1 MIHEERS
8 DLQIRYFIERLFVFS
23 LLVLSLPVLFLI
35 WLAIKLEDDESVLF
49 KQNRMGKDKKPF
61 VMYKFRTMVVGAEEL
76 KGKYL
81 HLNEADG
88 PVFKIYNDP
97 RNTRVGRFLA
107 RTGLDELP
115 QFINII
121 KGEMALV
128 GPRPLPIDEARRVP
142 KKYEKR
148 FSVLPGITSLWVVR
162 GSHQLSFDE
171 WMKLDLQYVENRS
184 PWQDLSIMLLTGLL
198 MGKWMFYWL
207 LKRR

>member
-1 MIHEERS
+1 MNFWV
-8 DLQIRYFIERLFVFS
+8 QIQRVLALVTLAFS
-23 LLVLSLPVLFLI
+23 LPFFGLLWLVVR
-35 WLAIKLEDDESVLF
+35 LEDNGPLLF
-49 KQNRMGKDKKPF
+49 KQKRIGKKKKPF
-61 VMYKFRTMVVGAEEL
+61 IVYKIRTMVLGAERL
-76 KGKYL
+76 KKKYT

-97 RNTRVGRFLA
+97 RHTRVGRFLT

-115 QFINII
+115 QLINVI
-121 KGEMALV
+121 KGEMSLV
-128 GPRPLPIDEARRVP
+128 GPRPLPIDEARRAP
-142 KKYEKR
+142 KRYEKR

-198 MGKWMFYWL
+198 MGKWVLRWL
-207 LKRR
+207 LKKDDI

>member
-1 MIHEERS
+1 MNFWV
-8 DLQIRYFIERLFVFS
+8 QIQRVLALVTLAFS
-23 LLVLSLPVLFLI
+23 LPFFGLLWLVVR
-35 WLAIKLEDDESVLF
+35 LEDNGPLLF
-49 KQNRMGKDKKPF
+49 KQKRIGKKKKPF
-61 VMYKFRTMVVGAEEL
+61 IVYKIRTMVLGAERL
-76 KGKYL
+76 KKKYT

-97 RNTRVGRFLA
+97 RHTRVGRFLT

-115 QFINII
+115 QLINVI
-121 KGEMALV
+121 KGEMSLV
-128 GPRPLPIDEARRVP
+128 GPRPLPIDEARRAP
-142 KKYEKR
+142 KRYEKR

-198 MGKWMFYWL
+198 MGKWVLCWL
-207 LKRR
+207 LKKDDI